1 MKTTKNIILSAFTML
16 AFCFLFANMLTINAE
31 TALVDG
37 RIYINYGRDAK
48 GNIKE
53 QKKIRIITYS
63 DVVGSFNVRHGKGDK
78 ISNLKVSKKGL
89 EARVT
94 DTYNGSA
101 YSSSDISVYATKPAI
116 YKVSFDVVNS
126 NNVKRGHYTVQV
138 QAVNADSI
146 IKKAM
151 FGKQT
156 VVSNTA
162 SVKKGV
168 KKNSSKSSCKVKG
181 KSGKLKLTANSQYK
195 ITGIIVVSV
204 DKNGKYTYKKFR
216 NGRKLTLSKNY
227 DLISASASEG
237 ETRHS
242 LKKRTYI
249 YVSYKDKF
257 FGDTMT
263 YSISGARGR
272 KEVKSVFKDAFSGAK
287 TTDYDCCPSYPTI
300 ELWQY

>member
-16 AFCFLFANMLTINAE
+16 AFCVLFVNVSIVNAKE
-31 TALVDG
+31 PLVNG
-37 RIYINYGRDAK
+37 RIYINYDHDVK

-63 DVVGSFNVRHGKGDK
+63 DEAWSFDVRYGEGDR
-78 ISNLKVSKKGL
+78 ISNLKVSRKGL

-94 DTYNGSA
+94 DTYDGLGYGS
-101 YSSSDISVYATKPAI
+101 SNISVYATKPAT

-138 QAVNADSI
+138 QAVNTDYV
-146 IKKAM
+146 IKKAV

-156 VVSNTA
+156 VISNTG
-162 SVKKGV
+162 SIKKGV

-181 KSGKLKLTANSQYK
+181 KSGKLKITANSQYK
-195 ITGIIVVSV
+195 ITGIVVVSV
-204 DKNGKYTYKKFR
+204 GKNGRYEYKKFR
-216 NGRKLTLSKNY
+216 NGKKLTLSKNY
-227 DLISASASEG
+227 DAVSTNANWG
-237 ETRHS
+237 GTRHS
-242 LKKRTYI
+242 LKKCTYI

-272 KEVKSVFKDAFSGAK
+272 KEVKSVFKDAFSGERK
-287 TTDYDCCPSYPTI
+287 TDYNCCPLYPDI